1 MNRTRPFT
9 AHLTIEVL
17 YDLKSNF
24 QKDRQ
29 PKLCNLVPKVF

>member
-9 AHLTIEVL
+9 AHLKIEVL

-24 QKDRQ
+24 DAESFYK
-29 PKLCNLVPKVF
+29 